1 MLMVLAHAVS
11 PVSAQTG
18 TPISD
23 ALQHE
28 LETIQTTV
36 SGIRGLESNADVP
49 IFFPSCNEIASLYSS
64 GAYVSLEQSQFY
76 YAFDFLDE
84 SVDLGAVYNAFSAE
98 PVANGFYDS
107 YFDEIHVIFA
117 ECDTLGDSLPATE
130 NVIYAHEY
138 VHALQDMHFDIYS
151 MRGGQPNN
159 TDADM
164 ALTALLEGDAVFT
177 EQLYREMTFRKGS
190 GMDTLS
196 IPDAIGDR
204 RFPTTTPAFISAE
217 LHMPYFDGLAFVKA
231 LHDIGG
237 YEQVNAAYASP
248 PVSTEQIIHPERYL
262 AGDRPQYVS
271 LHNVYDA
278 MGAGWELLFEDTFGE
293 FYLREHLATQLRPSV
308 VARAAEGWGGD
319 QFAIYYNYAS
329 EQAAWVMRLA
339 WDTPED
345 DAEFASIYAEFAT
358 ARIGLAGAAQSNGA
372 TCWSAGA
379 DPDVPSGAAV
389 EAEAI
394 CLLDDAQGT
403 VIAYA
408 PTLND
413 ALTLIN
419 SQN

>member
-237 YEQVNAAYASP
+237 YEQVNA
-248 PVSTEQIIHPERYL
+248 
-262 AGDRPQYVS
+262 
-271 LHNVYDA
+271 
-278 MGAGWELLFEDTFGE
+278 GWELLFEDTFGE